1 MNLQVILLTACV
13 AVAFS
18 SPVELEEKLRNLFA
32 GEKELSL
39 KGLGVATR
47 GTGSYLSTSERDT
60 ILQLHND
67 ARNNVQPTA
76 SNMQQMTWSSELASV
91 AQTYANKCVWSHN
104 SARSSQAS
112 SFYYV
117 GENLYVTTSSYGYL
131 EKGVAS
137 WDNEKKDYDY
147 ASNSCSGVCGH
158 YTQVVW
164 ADSTKLGCAV
174 GSCPSMTNLPSYFQ
188 NVKFVVCNYGPGGNY
203 NGVKPYEQGT
213 PASVDNGSSGTS
225 GGCK

>member
-76 SNMQQMTWSSELASV
+76 SNMQQMV
-91 AQTYANKCVWSHN
+91 NIN
-104 SARSSQAS
+104 
-112 SFYYV
+112 
-117 GENLYVTTSSYGYL
+117 NLFIVSKSI
-131 EKGVAS
+131 
-137 WDNEKKDYDY
+137 
-147 ASNSCSGVCGH
+147 
-158 YTQVVW
+158 
-164 ADSTKLGCAV
+164 
-174 GSCPSMTNLPSYFQ
+174 
-188 NVKFVVCNYGPGGNY
+188 
-203 NGVKPYEQGT
+203 
-213 PASVDNGSSGTS
+213 
-225 GGCK
+225 

>member
-1 MNLQVILLTACV
+1 MRFLVILVTVCV
-13 AVAFS
+13 AVTLS
-18 SPVELEEKLRNLFA
+18 SPIELEEKLRTLFA

-39 KGLGVATR
+39 KGLGVDTR
-47 GTGSYLSTSERDT
+47 GTGSSLSTSDRDS

-67 ARNNVQPTA
+67 ARNSVQPSA
-76 SNMQQMTWSSELASV
+76 SNMQQMTWSNELASV

-117 GENLYVTTSSYGYL
+117 GENIYVTTSSYGYL
-131 EKGVAS
+131 DSGVAS
-137 WDNEKKDYDY
+137 WVNEKKDYDY

-174 GSCPSMTNLPSYFQ
+174 GSCATMTNLPSYFK
-188 NVKFVVCNYGPGGNY
+188 NVKFLVCNYGPGGNY

-213 PASVDNGSSGTS
+213 ASNDNGSAGTS

>member
-1 MNLQVILLTACV
+1 M
-13 AVAFS
+13 
-18 SPVELEEKLRNLFA
+18 K
-32 GEKELSL
+32 
-39 KGLGVATR
+39 
-47 GTGSYLSTSERDT
+47 
-60 ILQLHND
+60 
-67 ARNNVQPTA
+67 
-76 SNMQQMTWSSELASV
+76 TWSNELASV

-117 GENLYVTTSSYGYL
+117 GENIYVTTSSYGYL
-131 EKGVAS
+131 DSGVAS
-137 WDNEKKDYDY
+137 WVNEKKDYDY

-174 GSCPSMTNLPSYFQ
+174 GSCATMNI
-188 NVKFVVCNYGPGGNY
+188 CNYGPGGNY

-213 PASVDNGSSGTS
+213 ASNDNGSAGTS